1 MHSSAHGSMG
11 TRALLVRSDR
21 CRTGVHRPRS
31 DRPAEPGATNGLSN
45 SSRLARS
52 SFIPVRYGLLLY
64 LRRMMSVRRCGR
76 GFHRM
81 CSCSS
86 SSAWSQSQFTCRR
99 RRLPSAQSTSAR
111 KIQIQNRRRQ
121 RIRFI
126 CALTGWAQWSPILTG
141 TGHADRGFAG
151 WIPCIQWVTVRPASL
166 GLTGGVIRNE
176 QVAGSILA
184 LGSTQTLGNADR
196 PTYRSCR

>member
-126 CALTGWAQWSPILTG
+126 CALTGWAQVESNSHRNWSRRQRVCGL
-141 TGHADRGFAG
+141 D
-151 WIPCIQWVTVRPASL
+151 SL
-166 GLTGGVIRNE
+166 HSMGY
-176 QVAGSILA
+176 
-184 LGSTQTLGNADR
+184 GSTCIAR
-196 PTYRSCR
+196 PDGWGHS